1 MATRELIRELLIEI
15 GTEEIP
21 AAYLAPALSAWAIKV
36 KGELNQALISYSDIQ
51 TFGTP
56 RRMVLRGLDVLESQ
70 IIREEVKTGPA
81 LSAAKDG
88 EGKFTK
94 AALGFAKSQGV
105 EVKDLITVDTEK
117 GKYLAVKKEQGG
129 KPAAPII
136 AEIISRTIPAIPFP
150 KTMRWGE
157 EKIGFVRPIHWI
169 LALFGEEI
177 LPASAGMLAAG
188 RKTRGHRFLSPAEK
202 EIRNP
207 AEYFAWAPSAS
218 VIIDLAQRM
227 EMVKQGVEEAATK
240 AGGRA
245 VVRQKLIQEVANL
258 VEYPQVIVGGFSSEF
273 TSLPREVIIAALENH
288 ERCFA
293 VEKPDGTLLPHFIAV
308 LNNIPRDLKPAIN
321 GYERVMRARLS
332 DANFFY
338 KKDLEIPL
346 AERAQRLEGVVFHS
360 RLGTASAK
368 VERFTKLALFLTRK
382 LWPEEETR
390 VQRAA
395 FLAKADLV
403 SEMVGEF
410 PELQGVMGSEYA
422 RKQGEDPEVAR
433 AILEHYLPRQAED
446 RLPESHTGILVGLA
460 DRADTIAGFLAVGIK
475 PSGEADPFGTRRHA
489 LAILNILLGR
499 EIFLSLSELFGE
511 ALKNLSGAA
520 RFSEPEV
527 KTEILNY
534 FQTRLRGI
542 FLASGAAYDSVEGVL
557 AAGSDDPYDARLR
570 LKALAEY
577 RTRPEFEKLAI
588 ACKRAVNILKDFE
601 KAEVNPALLTEPEE
615 KELNQVI
622 ERLEIEVDSFFN
634 RKDYAGVLSQ
644 LLVLKDPVDRFF
656 DKVLVMAPD
665 RELRENRL
673 ALLFRISR
681 IFRRIA
687 DFSKLVLT

>member
-1 MATRELIRELLIEI
+1 MATRDLLIEI

-21 AAYLAPALSAWAIKV
+21 AAYLSPALSAWVKKV
-36 KGELNQALISYSDIQ
+36 EGEFKKALISYSGLQ

-56 RRMVLRGLDVLESQ
+56 RRMVLRGLDVGESQ
-70 IIREEVKTGPA
+70 LIFGVEKSGPA

-105 EVKDLITVDTEK
+105 EVKDLITIDTDK

-150 KTMRWGE
+150 KTMRWAE

-177 LPASAGMLAAG
+177 LPVSAGMLAAG

-258 VEYPQVIVGGFSSEF
+258 VEYPQVIVGGFSAEF

-346 AERAQRLEGVVFHS
+346 AERAKRLEGVVFHS

-520 RFSEPEV
+520 RFSEPEI

-577 RTRPEFEKLAI
+577 RTRPEFERLAI

>member
-1 MATRELIRELLIEI
+1 MATRELLIEI

-21 AAYLAPALSAWAIKV
+21 AAYLAPALSAWALKV
-36 KGELNQALISYSDIQ
+36 KEELFQALISYSDIK
-51 TFGTP
+51 TYGTP
-56 RRMVLRGLDVLESQ
+56 RRMILRGLDLVENQ
-70 IIREEVKTGPA
+70 ISKETEKTGPA
-81 LSAAKDG
+81 LTAAFDA
-88 EGKFTK
+88 EGKPTK

-105 EVKDLITVDTEK
+105 EVKDLITVDTAK
-117 GKYLAVKKEQGG
+117 GKYLAMKKKEGG

-136 AEIISRTIPAIPFP
+136 GEIISRTIPGIPFP
-150 KTMRWGE
+150 KTMRWAE
-157 EKIGFVRPIHWI
+157 EKSAFVRPIHWI
-169 LALFGEEI
+169 LALFGEEV
-177 LPASAGMLAAG
+177 LPVSVGTLAAG

-218 VIIDLAQRM
+218 VIIDPAERM
-227 EMVKQGVEEAATK
+227 EMVKRGVEEAATK

-245 VVRQKLIQEVANL
+245 VVRPKLIREVANL
-258 VEYPQVIVGGFSSEF
+258 VEYPQVIVGEFSAEF
-273 TSLPREVIIAALENH
+273 TRLPREVIIAALENH

-293 VEKPDGTLLPHFIAV
+293 VEKPDGTLLPRFIAV
-308 LNNIPRDLKPAIN
+308 LNNVPRDLKPAIN
-321 GYERVMRARLS
+321 GYERVMRARLY

-346 AERAQRLEGVVFHS
+346 AERAKRLEGVVFHS
-360 RLGTASAK
+360 RLGTAAAK
-368 VERFTKLALFLTRK
+368 VERSTNLAIFLARR
-382 LWPEEETR
+382 LWPEEEKR
-390 VQRAA
+390 VPRAA

-433 AILEHYLPRQAED
+433 AIFEHYLPRFAED
-446 RLPESHTGILVGLA
+446 RLPESRTGILVGLA

-475 PSGEADPFGTRRHA
+475 PSGEADPFGTRRHT

-499 EIFLSLSELFGE
+499 EIFLPLSELFSE

-527 KTEILNY
+527 KAEILSY
-534 FQTRLRGI
+534 FQTRLRGL
-542 FLASGAAYDSVEGVL
+542 FLASGAAYDSVDAVL
-557 AAGSDDPYDARLR
+557 AAGSDDPCDAKLR
-570 LKALAEY
+570 LAALSEY
-577 RTRPEFEKLAI
+577 RTRPEFEKLAS
-588 ACKRAVNILKDFE
+588 ACKRAVNILGDFQ
-601 KAEVNPALLTEPEE
+601 KAEVNPALLAEPEE

-622 ERLEIEVDSFFN
+622 EKLEIEVDRFFKQN
-634 RKDYAGVLSQ
+634 DYAGVLSR

-681 IFRRIA
+681 IFRRVA